1 MKKPSRSE
9 RYELALKLL
18 ESFEQGQALMKELQ
32 CWFDNM
38 PENLKSSE
46 RGQAIEEAIGQLYKV
61 CDNLVDALTKK
72 IYFPG
77 ACN

>member
-1 MKKPSRSE
+1 MKKLSRSE

-18 ESFEQGQALMKELQ
+18 ESFEQGQALMEELQ

-46 RGQAIEEAIGQLYKV
+46 RGQAIDEAINQLYKV